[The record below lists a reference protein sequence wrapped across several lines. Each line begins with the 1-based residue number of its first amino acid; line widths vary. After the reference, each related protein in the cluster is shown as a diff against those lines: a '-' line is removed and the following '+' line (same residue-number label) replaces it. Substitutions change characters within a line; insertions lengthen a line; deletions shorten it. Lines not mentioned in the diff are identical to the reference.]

1 MKANRLT
8 QGRPAG
14 TSGSVTTTPE
24 PPNPAGDSGWRTGGV
39 ADVTVV
45 IVKLTTEDVGGNT
58 DVGENR
64 EKETGCQR

>member
-1 MKANRLT
+1 VKAKRLT
-8 QGRPAG
+8 QGRPIG

-24 PPNPAGDSGWRTGGV
+24 PPNLAGDSGWRTEGV

-45 IVKLTTEDVGGNT
+45 IVKLTTEEVGGDT
-58 DVGENR
+58 DAGENR